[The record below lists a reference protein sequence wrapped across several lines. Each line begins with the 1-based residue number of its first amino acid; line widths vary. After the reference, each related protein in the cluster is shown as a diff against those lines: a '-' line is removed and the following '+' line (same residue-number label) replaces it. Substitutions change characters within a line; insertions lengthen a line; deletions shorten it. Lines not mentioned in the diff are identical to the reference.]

1 MCDHCLVCQYLN
13 FQWVEW
19 RDPFRRHE
27 LCSKFYTA
35 DFQSKIFIPSISPNF
50 NSFSERNTKISEN
63 GEIHTA
69 GKISHSRRW
78 GYQVSKSWLWGWCC
92 RCWMLKLIS
101 MLMTDL
107 MPLLTLAIKMICILF
122 FPEYPKY
129 QKWHIYTRLKIH
141 KQTFKLK
148 ILDMTWLVSGLLIKA
163 VSTSSLYFH

>member
-1 MCDHCLVCQYLN
+1 MSTSQQLNRGWKRLRWQKQKSLYLSDHVWSLPCLSIPELPRSWRTRPFPQT
-13 FQWVEW
+13 WVV
-19 RDPFRRHE
+19 F
-27 LCSKFYTA
+27 KIFTA

-50 NSFSERNTKISEN
+50 NSFSERNTKISED

-129 QKWHIYTRLKIH
+129 QKWHIYTRLKNT
-141 KQTFKLK
+141 QTN
-148 ILDMTWLVSGLLIKA
+148 I
-163 VSTSSLYFH
+163 